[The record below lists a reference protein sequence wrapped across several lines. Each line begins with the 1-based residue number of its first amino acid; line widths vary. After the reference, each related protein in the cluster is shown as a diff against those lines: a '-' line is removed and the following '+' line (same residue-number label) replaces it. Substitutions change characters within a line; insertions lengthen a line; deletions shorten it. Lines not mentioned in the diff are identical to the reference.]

1 MNTTQKLPS
10 VTIEKESAD
19 GAQLTTKLDTSLQY
33 KFNEDGTI
41 RVSKANMMMA
51 LSRPSECGL
60 CIRYD
65 DFSGDIIV
73 SKPNSDEWIL
83 LDDNTPFDIALTL
96 ESPAIGFADI
106 PTSKLSQAIGS
117 FANRNRMDT
126 LLDWINTLIWDGV
139 PRVEMFLSS
148 YLSCEDTPYS
158 RAVSRYMWTGLAG
171 RAFEGGIKLDMALIL
186 VGSQG
191 TGKSQV
197 VKSIAPKPSYYA
209 EIPLN
214 IKDEDLSRLMR
225 EKVIGELPELS
236 GMRDRDIQS
245 MKAFV
250 SRTHE
255 CWIPKYREYETSYA
269 RRLLFIGTT
278 NEDEILNDP
287 TGERRWL
294 PINVGKCNPAK
305 VVVDRDQLWAEGA
318 FLFLKTGIDW
328 HEAQTLAPVQHEK
341 FRDTDSWEDP
351 IREWLKHGHRRITM
365 ADALEY
371 GVKITTDRQTKSHQ
385 NRMGKV
391 LVSLGCTKRSECNRR
406 GWDVPS
412 KLIQLDGDNTELIG
426 VPF

>member
-1 MNTTQKLPS
+1 MNTNEKLL
-10 VTIEKESAD
+10 VVAIEKEATE
-19 GAQLTTKLDTSLQY
+19 GAQLAKKLDLSLGY
-33 KFNEDGTI
+33 KFNEDGTV

-60 CIRYD
+60 RICYD
-65 DFSGDIIV
+65 EFSGDIIV
-73 SKPNSDEWIL
+73 SKPNSEEWSL

-96 ESPAIGFADI
+96 ESPAIGFTDI
-106 PTSKLSQAIGS
+106 PTSKLSQAISS
-117 FANRNRMDT
+117 FANQNRMDT
-126 LLDWINTLIWDGV
+126 LLNWINTLIWDGV

-148 YLSCEDTPYS
+148 YLSCEDSPYS
-158 RAVSRYMWTGLAG
+158 RAASRYMWTGLAG
-171 RAFEGGIKLDMALIL
+171 RAHEGGIKLDMALIL
-186 VGSQG
+186 VGNQG
-191 TGKSQV
+191 TGKSEV
-197 VKSIAPKPSYYA
+197 VKSIAPKPSYYT

-245 MKAFV
+245 MKAFI

-255 CWIPKYREYETSYA
+255 RWIPKYREYETSYA

-294 PINVGKCNPAK
+294 PINVGQCYPAR
-305 VVVDRDQLWAEGA
+305 VVADRDQLWAEGA
-318 FLFLKTGIDW
+318 FLFLQTGIDW
-328 HEAQTLAPVQHEK
+328 REAQALAPVEHEK

-351 IREWLKHGHRRITM
+351 IREWLKRGHRRITM
-365 ADALEY
+365 ADALEH

-406 GWDVPS
+406 GWDVPP
-412 KLIQLDGDNTELIG
+412 KLIQIDGDNTELIG